1 VRTVIVAA
9 RWTHPLTAAGLTLA
23 VLFGAMAADAAA
35 TAWMSGA
42 RLQKRLQQP
51 VDIMWSGNPLRR
63 ALGGLSAAQDVAV
76 LLDRRI
82 DPGQKVELSLNDVP
96 LQVALERIAQCRKLG
111 LSRLGGVFYFGPPE
125 ATARLRTAAALLH
138 EAARKLPPETGRK
151 FLLPKPLA
159 WDDFATPGELLEQLA
174 GEGGFEVLG
183 AELVPHDLWAA
194 ADLPPLP
201 MVDRLTLVLFQ
212 FDLTFQLSANG
223 RQIKL
228 VRLPKDVALIRSY
241 PGGARPAIVAR
252 NFATL
257 APDAQIKVV
266 GGKVYV
272 KGLLEDH
279 ERITAPRRSPPESS
293 TRPAVPVGRIRI
305 ERMSVKEK
313 PIGLLLEQ
321 LAEQLN
327 LELRIDRQGLQ
338 KAGVSLEQRVTVQVE
353 NVTVDELLQAVI
365 QNSPLRFRR
374 RGNVVEI
381 GPLE

>member
-1 VRTVIVAA
+1 MT
-9 RWTHPLTAAGLTLA
+9 

-35 TAWMSGA
+35 TAWMTGA

-76 LLDRRI
+76 LLDRRV
-82 DPGQKVELSLNDVP
+82 DPGQKVELSLNDAP
-96 LQVALERIAQCRKLG
+96 LQIALERIAQCRKLG
-111 LSRLGGVFYFGPPE
+111 LSRLGAVIYFGPPD
-125 ATARLRTAAALLH
+125 AAARLRTVAALRH
-138 EAARKLPPETGRK
+138 EAARKLPPQPGRK

-159 WDDFATPGELLEQLA
+159 WDDFATPAELLEQLA
-174 GEGGFEVLG
+174 AEGGFEILG

-194 ADLPPLP
+194 ADLPPLTL
-201 MVDRLTLVLFQ
+201 VDRLTLVLFQ
-212 FDLTFQLSANG
+212 FDLTFQLSADG

-228 VRLPKDVALIRSY
+228 VPLPKEVALVRSY
-241 PGGARPAIVAR
+241 PGAARPSIVAR

-266 GGKVYV
+266 GDKVYV
-272 KGLLEDH
+272 KGLVEDH
-279 ERITAPRRSPPESS
+279 ERITSPRRVVTESS
-293 TRPAVPVGRIRI
+293 AQPAVPVGRIRI

-321 LAEQLN
+321 LAEKLN
-327 LELRIDRQGLQ
+327 LQLRIDHQALQ
-338 KAGVSLEQRVTVQVE
+338 KAGVSLERRVTVQVE

-374 RGNVVEI
+374 SGNVVEI